1 MRHLQPRDH
10 AAVRGAMV
18 AVVEHRDIPAPTQ
31 LVEKVEQRAR
41 ALRELEAQH
50 HFIDDM
56 GRMPADHVA
65 DVQLGQLIVGQV
77 QHREALFGQ
86 AGDQRAARVVFRVG
100 LHADENVRFTAG
112 VVAIVEFGDLALADG
127 FAERLEAARATRYR
141 NRLEGRSG
149 TLWESR
155 YKSSV
160 VQSDSYL
167 LACSRYIEL
176 NPVRARMVANVA
188 DYAWSSYRSRVDD
201 ESGGGWL
208 DADPC
213 FMALGDTSMERRL
226 RYEEFVRQ
234 AIPIDQ
240 LRLIRDAL
248 QRGQLTGTSR
258 FVDEVERIVGVRV
271 EQRGQGRPRTEPG
284 K

>member
-1 MRHLQPRDH
+1 VKVYAYCLMMNHVHLLL
-10 AAVRGAMV
+10 
-18 AVVEHRDIPAPTQ
+18 APGESTAE
-31 LVEKVEQRAR
+31 LGRLMK
-41 ALRELEAQH
+41 AL
-50 HFIDDM
+50 
-56 GRMPADHVA
+56 
-65 DVQLGQLIVGQV
+65 
-77 QHREALFGQ
+77 
-86 AGDQRAARVVFRVG
+86 
-100 LHADENVRFTAG
+100 
-112 VVAIVEFGDLALADG
+112 
-127 FAERLEAARATRYR
+127 AARATRYR

-176 NPVRARMVANVA
+176 NPVRARMVADVA
-188 DYAWSSYRSRVDD
+188 DYAWSSYRSRVGD
-201 ESGGGWL
+201 ESGGCWL

-213 FMALGDTSMERRL
+213 FLALGDTAMERRL
-226 RYEEFVRQ
+226 RYEELVRQ
-234 AIPIDQ
+234 AIPTDQ

-271 EQRGQGRPRTEPG
+271 EQRGQGRPRAESG